1 MVTGT
6 VAEPWP
12 RQWLA
17 PDLVP
22 GEGSVAAATAQHLAE
37 QAGGVVIGV
46 LYLVP
51 HCAPKMGSVR

>member
-1 MVTGT
+1 MVTGM
-6 VAEPWP
+6 VPEPWP

-22 GEGSVAAATAQHLAE
+22 GESSVATATAQHLAE
-37 QAGGVVIGV
+37 QAGVGVPGV

-51 HCAPKMGSVR
+51 HCPAKMGSVG